1 MVCDGLRLV
10 IVRGLN
16 TFLEKV
22 RRFERDCTDAARHVS
37 ILGENI
43 RTLRGTST
51 FNCMV
56 TDPHS
61 I

>member
-1 MVCDGLRLV
+1 MVCDTLRLV
-10 IVRGLN
+10 VLHGLN
-16 TFLEKV
+16 NFLERV
-22 RRFERDCTDAARHVS
+22 RRFERDCTDAASHVS
-37 ILGENI
+37 ILGEHI
-43 RTLRGTST
+43 QTLRGTST

>member
-1 MVCDGLRLV
+1 V